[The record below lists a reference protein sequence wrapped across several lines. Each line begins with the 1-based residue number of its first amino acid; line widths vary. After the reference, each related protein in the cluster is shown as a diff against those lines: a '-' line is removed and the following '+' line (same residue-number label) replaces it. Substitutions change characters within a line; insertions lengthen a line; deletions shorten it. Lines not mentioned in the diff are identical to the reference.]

1 MSHEIEEAVLRSLRR
16 ITRAIDLHSRKLA
29 NTFGLTGPQLVCL
42 RALSGQEAPTTPSAL
57 ARDVSLSQGTVTGII
72 DRLVARQLV
81 SRERNPTDRRLVTVS
96 LTEAG
101 RALVGE
107 APSPLQEQFAE
118 QLAALALHEQERI
131 RDTLE
136 AVVSMMGGDA
146 IEAAPVLSTS
156 PAAQSPAEMRD
167 VLEVGD
173 PDVSVVADM
182 APAVG
187 GASLPDEP
195 E

>member
-1 MSHEIEEAVLRSLRR
+1 MSHEIEESVLKSLRR

-42 RALSGQEAPTTPSAL
+42 RSLSRQAPTTPSAL
-57 ARDVSLSQGTVTGII
+57 AREVSLSQGTVTGIV

-101 RALVGE
+101 RALVAQ
-107 APSPLQEQFAE
+107 APSPLQEQFAG
-118 QLAALALHEQERI
+118 QLAALDLGEQERI

-136 AVVSMMGGDA
+136 TVVGMMGGDA

-167 VLEVGD
+167 VLEVGGT
-173 PDVSVVADM
+173 DVSVVAEM
-182 APAVG
+182 APGVAA
-187 GASLPDEP
+187 ASLLDEP